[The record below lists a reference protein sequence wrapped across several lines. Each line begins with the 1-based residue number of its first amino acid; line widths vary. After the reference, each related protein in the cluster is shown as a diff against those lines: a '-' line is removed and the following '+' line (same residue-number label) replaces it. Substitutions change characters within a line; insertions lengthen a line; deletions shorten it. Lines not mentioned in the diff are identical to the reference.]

1 MERGLQSGM
10 KPWMKRIIFSLMF
23 FFLNHIKLM
32 DIHIKTLNLI
42 NIDIFTYLLINIH
55 HQTIHNITYTL
66 ANIYGPNNVDLSLF
80 HSFFSFIKIIVYK

>member
-10 KPWMKRIIFSLMF
+10 KLIIFSLMF

-55 HQTIHNITYTL
+55 HKTIHSITYTL
-66 ANIYGPNNVDLSLF
+66 ANIYGPNNVDPSLF